1 MVRSMAPED
10 DLIAAM
16 AELNEDRALGAVREL
31 LKKKSAL
38 EIINVAREGMQQ
50 VGEKFAA
57 KEFFLADLIFSA
69 EIFQEIMNLVEPE
82 LKKGSE
88 TSYIGKVLIGTVKN
102 DIHDIG
108 KNIMVSLLR
117 ASGFEVVDL
126 GVDVPVEKFVEAIK
140 REKPRVVGLSGLL
153 TIAID
158 EMKKTIEAIKAN
170 GLRDNL
176 KIIIGGGPMD
186 KSVRDHV
193 GADASSQ
200 DAVEGVRLIREFLD

>member
-1 MVRSMAPED
+1 MASED

-16 AELNEDRALGAVREL
+16 ADLNEDRAMDAVREL
-31 LKKKSAL
+31 MKKKSAL

-69 EIFQEIMNLVEPE
+69 EIFQEIMNLLGSE
-82 LKKGSE
+82 LKKGSDA
-88 TSYIGKVLIGTVKN
+88 SYIGKVLIGTVKN

-108 KNIMVSLLR
+108 KNIIASLLR
-117 ASGFEVVDL
+117 ASGFEVIDL
-126 GVDVPVEKFVEAIK
+126 GVDVPAEKFVEALK
-140 REKPRVVGLSGLL
+140 HEQARVLGLSGLL

-158 EMKKTIEAIKAN
+158 EMKKTIDAIKGS
-170 GLRDNL
+170 GLRDKV

-186 KSVRDHV
+186 KSVRDYV
-193 GADASSQ
+193 GADASTQ
-200 DAVEGVRLIREFLD
+200 DAVQGVNLIKEFFDY

>member
-1 MVRSMAPED
+1 MAPKD

-16 AELNEDRALGAVREL
+16 AELNEDRAMEAVREL

-38 EIINVAREGMQQ
+38 DIITLAREGMQQ

-69 EIFQEIMNLVEPE
+69 EIFEEIMNLLGPE
-82 LKKGSE
+82 LKKGKMTIE
-88 TSYIGKVLIGTVKN
+88 NIGKIVLGTVKN

-108 KNIMVSLLR
+108 KNIIASLLR
-117 ASGFEVVDL
+117 ASGFEVIDL
-126 GVDVPVEKFVEAIK
+126 GVDVTVKKFLETIK
-140 REKPRVVGLSGLL
+140 RERPRVLGLSGLL

-158 EMKKTIEAIKAN
+158 EMKKTIEVIEAN
-170 GLRDNL
+170 GMRDNL

-186 KSVRDHV
+186 KSVRDYV
-193 GADASSQ
+193 RADASTQ
-200 DAVEGVRLIREFLD
+200 DAVEGVRLIKEFFD

>member
-1 MVRSMAPED
+1 MASED

-16 AELNEDRALGAVREL
+16 AELNEDRAMEAVREL

-38 EIINVAREGMQQ
+38 DIINVAREGMQH

-69 EIFQEIMNLVEPE
+69 EIFQEIMTLVEPE

-108 KNIMVSLLR
+108 KNIMASLLR

-126 GVDVPVEKFVEAIK
+126 GVDVPVEKFVDAIK

-176 KIIIGGGPMD
+176 KIIIG
-186 KSVRDHV
+186 
-193 GADASSQ
+193 
-200 DAVEGVRLIREFLD
+200 